1 MRQSGILSGTSPQR
15 LVLRA
20 RIVLSAAAG
29 MPNAQIARDLGCSVS
44 VVREWRRRFARLG
57 LPGIFDKPRSGRPA
71 VHGPSTRLA
80 VIAIA
85 TSVPPPGTVLIS
97 IDEKTGIQAKPRI
110 RPDIPGRPGRDAR
123 REFEYQRHGTVSI
136 IAAMNVATR
145 IRRND
150 SVTFMSFPLM
160 LDQSMAPGLRIH
172 LIMDNGSGHR
182 PHDRDTA

>member
-15 LVLRA
+15 LVLR
-20 RIVLSAAAG
+20 G
-29 MPNAQIARDLGCSVS
+29 
-44 VVREWRRRFARLG
+44 WFARLG
-57 LPGIFDKPRSGRPA
+57 TPGIFDKPRSGRPA

-136 IAAMNVATR
+136 IAAMNVATGEIIASR